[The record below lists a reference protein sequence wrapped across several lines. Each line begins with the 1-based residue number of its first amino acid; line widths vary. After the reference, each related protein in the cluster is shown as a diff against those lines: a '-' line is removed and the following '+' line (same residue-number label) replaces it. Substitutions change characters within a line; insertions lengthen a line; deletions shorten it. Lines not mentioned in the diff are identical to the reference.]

1 MAKKRIEN
9 PVALFESELQ
19 IPTSQREGTAED
31 RKAAAARMEADSPQ
45 GQSGMEAGKGGATN
59 GSYRPGLSRHRL
71 GTRTMSGQP
80 VKLPESKKS
89 ITLFARLKVK
99 FVG

>member
-1 MAKKRIEN
+1 MISKLRAWTPEAVVWKPGAGRPK
-9 PVALFESELQ
+9 
-19 IPTSQREGTAED
+19 EGTAED

-89 ITLFARLKVK
+89 TTLFARLKVK
-99 FVG
+99 FIG